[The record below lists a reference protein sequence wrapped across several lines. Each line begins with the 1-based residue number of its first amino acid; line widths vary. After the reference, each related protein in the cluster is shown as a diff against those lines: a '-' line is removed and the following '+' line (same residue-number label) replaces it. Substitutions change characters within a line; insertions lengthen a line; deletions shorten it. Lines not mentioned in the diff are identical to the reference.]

1 MSDRYITFEGV
12 RVAYGRETIF
22 HDLSFSVDEG
32 EFLCLLGP
40 SGCGKSTTLRLMS
53 GLLPPSGG
61 RIRVGGRNPDEAY
74 EDFAF
79 VFQSPRLVSWRNA
92 LRNVTLASEL
102 RTGSAARKEN
112 ERRAARLLDL
122 VGLSRDSHKRAA
134 DLSGGERQRVAIARA
149 LHVNPRTILMD
160 EPFSALDVR
169 TRETMR
175 REILA
180 IWEQQKKT
188 IVFVTHDIE
197 EALFLADRII
207 VFSRKPTR
215 VLDDVKIDTPRLRD
229 LENDRSVQATK
240 KRLYHMLREQ
250 GLEEESNET

>member
-1 MSDRYITFEGV
+1 M
-12 RVAYGRETIF
+12 
-22 HDLSFSVDEG
+22 
-32 EFLCLLGP
+32 
-40 SGCGKSTTLRLMS
+40 
-53 GLLPPSGG
+53 
-61 RIRVGGRNPDEAY
+61 
-74 EDFAF
+74 
-79 VFQSPRLVSWRNA
+79 
-92 LRNVTLASEL
+92 
-102 RTGSAARKEN
+102 
-112 ERRAARLLDL
+112 

-180 IWEQQKKT
+180 IWQRQQKT

-215 VLDDVKIDTPRLRD
+215 VLDEVKIDIPRFRD
-229 LENDRSVQATK
+229 MEKDQHVQAIR
-240 KRLYHMLREQ
+240 KRLYQMLREQ
-250 GLEEESNET
+250 GLEETSDAI